1 MDKRLCHF
9 LIGPPGAGKST
20 FAQILT
26 QLHPYSVWICPD
38 LIRETLYG
46 DASIQGTWTEIQAV
60 IRQQFDQA
68 IQAQHPV
75 IYDATNVKAS
85 WRLDFLQRYS
95 PPGIQWLGWQ
105 LTTSVQDCIHRNQL
119 RWFPTGLWPSRQVSR
134 EVILTY
140 AQHLNDQPPA
150 IAEGFLQVLPV
161 PLNHQGQFDIE
172 QTQQLIIAT
181 QQLLQT

>member
-1 MDKRLCHF
+1 MAERLCHF

-26 QLHPYSVWICPD
+26 QLHPHSVLICPD
-38 LIRETLYG
+38 RIRETLYG
-46 DASIQGTWTEIQAV
+46 DESIQGPWAEIEV
-60 IRQQFDQA
+60 MIRQQFDQA

-75 IYDATNVKAS
+75 IYDATNVKAQ

-105 LTTSVQDCIHRNQL
+105 LNTSVQDCIHRNQL
-119 RWFPTGLWPSRQVSR
+119 RMRQVPPD
-134 EVILTY
+134 IIFTY
-140 AQHLNDQPPA
+140 AQYLNDQPPA
-150 IAEGFLQVLPV
+150 IIEGFLQVLLA

-172 QTQQLIIAT
+172 QTQQMIIAA
-181 QQLLQT
+181 QKLLRI